1 MQRLPNYDKA
11 VIQPEKLYDY
21 VLNPDHPLGQHKAR
35 VFKSV
40 LGIERAHAEV
50 LADVIKG
57 SLLRASAIQGV
68 SNEYGESWK
77 TYHDIL
83 GVNGKS
89 AIVTVSWIFGTTE
102 PEVPRLT
109 TCFIEPDAQDR
120 LALLLQSG

>member
-1 MQRLPNYDKA
+1 MQRLPHYDRA
-11 VIQPEKLYDY
+11 IVQREKLYDY
-21 VLNPDHPLGQHKAR
+21 VLNPDHPLGKHKAR
-35 VFKSV
+35 VFKS
-40 LGIERAHAEV
+40 LLAIERGNAEV

-57 SLLRASAIQGV
+57 SLFRAAAIQGA
-68 SNEYGESWK
+68 SNQYGESWK

-89 AIVTVSWIFGTTE
+89 AIVTVSWIFATTE
-102 PEVPRLT
+102 PEVPRFV